1 MEKQVI
7 LVFFVELILDNQGS
21 GLWRRARRRPADGS
35 LQIDQNGPDLSGP
48 AVSLGRNVGAS
59 WGGLGW

>member
-7 LVFFVELILDNQGS
+7 LVFFVEPIPDNQGS
-21 GLWRRARRRPADGS
+21 GLWRRVRRGSADGS
-35 LQIDQNGPDLSGP
+35 LQIDQKGPDLSGP

-59 WGGLGW
+59 WGRLGW